1 MVRTDSDI
9 YKLDDLAGKNVAVQ
23 SSTQPERIFLGQ
35 GYDIIP
41 KVKNVYSFVEM
52 NELFAALR
60 KGYVD
65 ACAGHEIV
73 MREYLRQSGQKY
85 RILDEEIIDP
95 KLGVAFSKNKDTQ
108 KAEQLRQAMAE
119 MLEDGTVQCILE
131 KYGMENRV
139 AAGGI
144 TP

>member
-1 MVRTDSDI
+1 
-9 YKLDDLAGKNVAVQ
+9 
-23 SSTQPERIFLGQ
+23 
-35 GYDIIP
+35 
-41 KVKNVYSFVEM
+41 M

-85 RILDEEIIDP
+85 RILDEEIIDS

-119 MLEDGTVQCILE
+119 MLEDGTVQCLSLIH
-131 KYGMENRV
+131 
-139 AAGGI
+139 I
-144 TP
+144 